1 MAFTVDLSTDTLHC
15 MADLEQWIV
24 AARKVFVAEGIGA
37 VRVEPLAT
45 RLGVTTGSF
54 YWHFTNRQTLLDA
67 LRDDWVARNTEPF
80 FTSVAAAG
88 ADAEDR
94 MLALIGVWFD
104 RSAFDPAYDSAMRDW
119 ARIDPA
125 ARRVV
130 TRADSRRVALIQSIF
145 QGYGY
150 AKADA
155 FIRARVTYFHQVG
168 YYSLGVRES
177 RRVRLRLLPR
187 YLEALVGRPP
197 DRHKMKALLAY
208 LG

>member
-1 MAFTVDLSTDTLHC
+1 
-15 MADLEQWIV
+15 MADREQWV
-24 AARKVFVAEGIGA
+24 AAARKVFVAEGIAA

-54 YWHFTNRQTLLDA
+54 YWHFANRQTLLDA

-80 FTSVAAAG
+80 FASVAAAG
-88 ADAEDR
+88 PDAEDR

-104 RSAFDPAYDSAMRDW
+104 KTAFDPAYDSAMRDW

-130 TRADSRRVALIQSIF
+130 TRSDSRRVGLIQSIYR
-145 QGYGY
+145 GYGY
-150 AKADA
+150 REEDA

-168 YYSLGVRES
+168 YYSLGMRES
-177 RRVRLRLLPR
+177 RRLRLRLLPR
-187 YLEALVGRPP
+187 YLEVLGGRPP
-197 DRHKMKALLAY
+197 DRHKLKALLSQ